1 MNIGIFT
8 DTYTPQVNGVVTSI
22 ETFRK
27 EYEKRGHSVYI
38 FAPNAP
44 GAPKN
49 ESGVFRFASM
59 HFPQNPDYRMS
70 TMTSKKFRWHMIRD
84 MKLDIIHT
92 QDPFALG
99 LYGVF
104 IGKTHHIPLVHTYH
118 TFYERYVHYLPVP
131 HAVSVALAKRVSKD
145 FCREHN
151 LIIAPSTVFK
161 TVLEGYGIMRPIEV
175 IPTGINEKAF
185 SELLPKNE
193 IYGTFNIPSPKHF
206 LMFAG
211 RLGKEKNIDILLRTL
226 KEVLKKFPE
235 TTLAIAGDGTERQNL
250 ERYAQ
255 KIGVLKNV
263 RFIGFIK
270 PQVLYSLMHAARA
283 FVFASVTETQGLV
296 AAEAMMAGTP
306 VIAVDEMGL
315 RDVLVGGK
323 GGIPVKLAEK
333 DFEVAITKLFIDEA
347 LWKKKSAEAK
357 KRAREFSSGAMAEK
371 MLARYEYLQRAKRYF
386 L

>member
-27 EYEKRGHSVYI
+27 EYEARGHEVFL

-44 GAPKN
+44 GVPKN
-49 ESGVFRFASM
+49 ESNIFRFESM

-70 TMTSKKFRWHMIRD
+70 SMTSKKLQWHMIRE

-104 IGKTHHIPLVHTYH
+104 IGKTYHIPLVHTYH
-118 TFYERYVHYLPVP
+118 TFYEKYVHYLPVP
-131 HAVSVALAKRVSKD
+131 HAVSVALAKKMSKE
-145 FCREHN
+145 FCKEHN

-161 TVLEGYGIMRPIEV
+161 TVLEGYGIRRPIEV
-175 IPTGINEKAF
+175 VPTGINEKAF

-193 IYGTFNIPSPKHF
+193 IYKTFDIPNPKNF

-226 KEVLKKFPE
+226 KEVVKKFPE

-250 ERYAQ
+250 EHYAQ

-270 PQVLYSLMHAARA
+270 PRVLYSLMHAARA

-306 VIAVDEMGL
+306 VIAVDEMGV
-315 RDVLVGGK
+315 RDVLSGGK
-323 GGIPVKLAEK
+323 GGIPVRLAEK
-333 DFEVAITKLFIDEA
+333 DFEAAITKLFTNEA

-357 KRAREFSSGAMAEK
+357 NRAREFSSGAMAEK
-371 MLARYEYLQRAKRYF
+371 MLEHYRYLIEAKRYF